1 MLEVSPDADRA
12 APSVDSSAEVPSGD
26 AVRSPAAW
34 IYGGFGIGIVM
45 GFVITAVQIGDDG
58 YQILPFHL
66 VWNLIWAPFLGAMMG
81 LGYSRRGQ
89 TGPRKW
95 SRPQLR
101 TRDLMAAIAYLGLLL
116 GMGISTLE
124 IGNNARK
131 YNQKALN
138 SVEFAK
144 VHRELGVKSEADTK
158 LKRANVLGLRA
169 GKIPDGLFQGQ
180 REFLQGLEDDAK
192 VTPEYRKY
200 RRDLILESEERDVS
214 RHDLNV
220 IMLRKRVEYFEGLAD
235 KYKRARK
242 RPWLP
247 VEPDPPIP
255 EW

>member
-1 MLEVSPDADRA
+1 
-12 APSVDSSAEVPSGD
+12 VPSGD

-58 YQILPFHL
+58 YYILPFHL

-89 TGPRKW
+89 TGPRRW
-95 SRPQLR
+95 GRPQLR
-101 TRDLMAAIAYLGLLL
+101 TRALMAVIAYVALLL
-116 GMGISTLE
+116 GTAISTLE

-138 SVEFAK
+138 SVELAK
-144 VHRELGVKSEADTK
+144 VHRDLGVKSEADAK
-158 LKRANVLGLRA
+158 LKRANVMGLRA
-169 GKIPDGLFQGQ
+169 GKIPDGLLQVQ

-192 VTPEYRKY
+192 ATPEYRKY
-200 RRDLILESEERDVS
+200 RRDLILGSEEQDVS
-214 RHDLNV
+214 RHELNV
-220 IMLRKRVEYFEGLAD
+220 IMLRKRVDYFESLED

-247 VEPDPPIP
+247 VEPDPPVP
-255 EW
+255 DW